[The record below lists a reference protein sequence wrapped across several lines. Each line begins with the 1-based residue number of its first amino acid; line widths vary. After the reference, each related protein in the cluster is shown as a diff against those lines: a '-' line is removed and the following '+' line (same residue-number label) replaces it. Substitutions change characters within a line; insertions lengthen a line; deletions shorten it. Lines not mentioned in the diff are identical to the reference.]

1 MLGDAAACGACTQ
14 EDNFLIAELAAC
26 RTARGNQRPHCHCR
40 SALNVIVERADLI
53 AVAVQQRHGV
63 FLREVFELQQH
74 VRPAVLHGLDEI
86 INKLIV
92 LVVGNARVTPAHV
105 QRIVQ
110 QLLVVGPHVQHH
122 RQGVGRA
129 DPTAGGIQ
137 RELTDGDPHPTNAL
151 VAKAQNTF
159 AIGYHDH
166 LDVVIRHVLQNVVHV
181 VTVLIGDEHAPGTSV
196 DL

>member
-1 MLGDAAACGACTQ
+1 MLGDAAARGACTQ
-14 EDNFLIAELAAC
+14 EDNFLIAELTAC
-26 RTARGNQRPHCHCR
+26 RTARSNKRTDGHCR

-53 AVAVQQRHGV
+53 TVAVQQRHGV
-63 FLREVFELQQH
+63 FLCEVFELQQH

-86 INKLIV
+86 IHKLIV

-110 QLLVVGPHVQHH
+110 QLLVIGPHVKYH

-129 DPTAGGIQ
+129 DPAAGGIQ
-137 RELTDGDPHPTNAL
+137 RELTDGDPHPANAL
-151 VAKAQNTF
+151 VTEAQNTF
-159 AIGYHDH
+159 AIGHHDH
-166 LDVVIRHVLQNVVHV
+166 LDVVVRHVLQNVIHV
-181 VTVLIGDEHAPGTSV
+181 VTVLIRDEHTAGTTV